1 MPAPMRAAVS
11 VNPMDE
17 AEPERGVLLARIR
30 PWSVGVNLAGL
41 PVTAGFPAPRRLE
54 VYENGLF
61 VRALTVAEFID
72 RRDIML
78 ITRVP
83 LGVRIHWEF
92 GAGEAI
98 AFVSSFRR
106 GRMVGALQ
114 DAGYEVK

>member
-1 MPAPMRAAVS
+1 MS
-11 VNPMDE
+11 D
-17 AEPERGVLLARIR
+17 EPERGALLARVR

-54 VYENGLF
+54 IYENGLF
-61 VRALTVAEFID
+61 VRALTVHEFIE
-72 RRDIML
+72 RGAIML

-83 LGVRIHWEF
+83 LGVRIHWEY

-106 GRMVGALQ
+106 GRMIRALES
-114 DAGYEVK
+114 AGYAVA

>member
-1 MPAPMRAAVS
+1 MIE
-11 VNPMDE
+11 DE
-17 AEPERGVLLARIR
+17 VERGALLARIR

-54 VYENGLF
+54 VYENGLL
-61 VRALTVAEFID
+61 VRALTVEEFIE
-72 RRDIML
+72 RGELML

-83 LGVRIHWEF
+83 LGVRIHWEY

-106 GRMVGALQ
+106 GRIIRALES
-114 DAGYEVK
+114 AGYAVS